1 MDKKEK
7 QERCLMVEVNIFAF
21 AILRAI
27 NIKHFLVYFHQN
39 TSKQVMCVALDQIM
53 QFVRGF

>member
-1 MDKKEK
+1 
-7 QERCLMVEVNIFAF
+7 MVEVNIFAF